1 MRDVIVMAVI
11 PICMIAISIVGVFV
25 FALGTTRGESQI
37 FHECKSFQAT
47 VIRGEKFRCELIK
60 EK

>member
-1 MRDVIVMAVI
+1 MGSVIAAVI
-11 PICMIAISIVGVFV
+11 TICMITIVGVFA
-25 FALGTTRGESQI
+25 FAFGTTRGESQI

>member
-11 PICMIAISIVGVFV
+11 SICMIAVVV
-25 FALGTTRGESQI
+25 AFAFGTTRGESQI

-47 VIRGEKFRCELIK
+47 VIRGEKFRCEQVK
-60 EK
+60 E

>member
-11 PICMIAISIVGVFV
+11 PICMITIVVA
-25 FALGTTRGESQI
+25 FAFGTTRGESQI